1 VSGFTAFLKKEAR
14 ESVRSGKL
22 VILVSLFL
30 LFGMMNPAI
39 AKLTPWMLEMMS
51 ESLAEN
57 GMVITSVEVNA
68 LTSWTQFF
76 KNIPMAL
83 IVFVLLYG
91 GSFISEYQTGTLVLV
106 LTKGLA
112 RYKVVMA
119 KALWMALLWT
129 GGYALCFY
137 VTYVYND
144 FYWDNAIAEHL
155 FPSVAFW
162 YLFGLFVIAAVIFF
176 STLLYSYAGVLLMT
190 GGTVLSTYLLGLFPK
205 VKPYMP
211 ILLTDSA
218 PLLVGAESVEA
229 YLSAVIVTVAVTVAF
244 FVLSIPVMN
253 RRTL

>member
-1 VSGFTAFLKKEAR
+1 MRSFLAFFKKELM
-14 ESVRSGKL
+14 ESTRSGKL
-22 VILVSLFL
+22 MILGILFFA
-30 LFGMMNPAI
+30 FGVMNPAI
-39 AKLTPWMLEMMS
+39 AKLTPWLMEMFA
-51 ESLAEN
+51 ESLEEN
-57 GMVITSVEVNA
+57 GMIITAVTVDA

-91 GSFISEYQTGTLVLV
+91 GSFVSEYQSGTLVLV

-119 KALWMALLWT
+119 KALWMVLLWT

-137 VTYVYND
+137 VTYAYND

-155 FPSVAFW
+155 LSSVAFW
-162 YLFGLFVIAAVIFF
+162 YLFGLFVIAATVFF
-176 STLLYSYAGVLLMT
+176 SALLYSYAGVLIMT
-190 GGTVLSTYLLGLFPK
+190 GGTVLATYLLGLFSR

-218 PLLVGAESVEA
+218 PLLVGAEGVEA
-229 YLSAVIVTVAVTVAF
+229 YLSAVIVTAVTTAGLF
-244 FVLSIPVMN
+244 ALAIPIMN